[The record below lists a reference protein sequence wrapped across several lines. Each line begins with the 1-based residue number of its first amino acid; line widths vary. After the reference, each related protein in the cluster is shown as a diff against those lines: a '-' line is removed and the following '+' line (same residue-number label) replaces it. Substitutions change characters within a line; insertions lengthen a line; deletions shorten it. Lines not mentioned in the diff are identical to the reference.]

1 VIIGKDSRQEKKMV
15 GTAASENSRFDRV
28 NADMRETT
36 VRLPR
41 I

>member
-1 VIIGKDSRQEKKMV
+1 VIIGRDSRQEKKMEGIAV
-15 GTAASENSRFDRV
+15 SENSLFDRV

-41 I
+41 L